1 MINEEKVQRLVFEIL
16 GILKEREQSGP
27 VGARMIAKALDKRGF
42 KIGERGVRHHL
53 RILDERGLT
62 KKSGPLEGRTLT
74 EKGEEEIK
82 RALVGKRVGFVVGK
96 IEELIYKMT
105 YDVKTRAGTVIV
117 NISLLDESELKKAL
131 PVMKKVIDAE
141 YAPSPFVKIVGG
153 GKIIAGI
160 AVPRGKV
167 GIAMVCSVT
176 IDGIL
181 AKAGIPVSPK
191 FGGLLEIEKGTPKRF
206 TDVITYQGS
215 SLDPLDVFASRKMTS
230 YLNVLKHGS
239 GQILANLR
247 EIPMSARPH
256 AKDIVSQAKFG
267 GLGGVLVVGAP
278 GEPLYGLPVEVNK
291 VGVIVMG
298 GINPIAAVEESG
310 IKADTKT
317 IEAVL
322 DISEM
327 KPIQQWL

>member
-16 GILKEREQSGP
+16 EVLKEKEREGP
-27 VGARMIAKALDKRGF
+27 VGARVIARALDKRGF

-53 RILDERGLT
+53 RILDERGFT

-74 EKGEEEIK
+74 EKGKEET
-82 RALVGKRVGFVVGK
+82 RHALVGKRVGFVVGK

-105 YDVKTRAGTVIV
+105 YNIKTRTGTVIV
-117 NISLLDESELKKAL
+117 NISLLDAKEVKKAL
-131 PVMKKVIDAE
+131 PVIKKVIDAE
-141 YAPSPFVKIVGG
+141 YAPSPFVKIAGEG
-153 GKIIAGI
+153 ERIAGT

-176 IDGIL
+176 IDGLL

-191 FGGLLEIEKGTPKRF
+191 FGGLLEIEKGEPKRF

-230 YLNVLKHGS
+230 YLNVLKQGS

-247 EIPMSARPH
+247 EIPMSARSH
-256 AKDIVSQAKFG
+256 AQEIVSQAKYG
-267 GLGGVLVVGAP
+267 GLGGVLIVGAP
-278 GEPLYGLPVEVNK
+278 GEPLYGLPVDVNK

-317 IEAVL
+317 MEAVL
-322 DISEM
+322 DIAEM
-327 KPIQQWL
+327 KPIQQWM